1 MLNIQA
7 ISIVIIIT
15 EYLGI
20 VAHNADFLLEMGH
33 SSCSAFISIS
43 WQDTPTCPLPSE
55 APRVVIGGEA
65 SVHSLAL

>member
-20 VAHNADFLLEMGH
+20 VAHNADFLLEMGL
-33 SSCSAFISIS
+33 SSCSALI
-43 WQDTPTCPLPSE
+43 
-55 APRVVIGGEA
+55 
-65 SVHSLAL
+65 LALVNFIVP